1 MTHHA
6 WLPCVSVRKQWLSL
20 VAALFVTLCIAYG
33 SHTQAAGLTDQ
44 AHSLRTVPADVSFYS
59 ASLRLKEQLDI
70 FLASNTYNRLMQI
83 PVVQMAKLQLQ
94 FQWEQS
100 PEPAVARFREYFNS
114 AEGQEVVALLKD
126 MFADETF
133 IYGGK
138 DVGETFQLFMELN
151 NLNRTSKLE
160 AMTTGENE
168 QEVLAR
174 NVMEVLN
181 QHAEQFVVPDII
193 WGFRIKDAARAT
205 KHLDRIQ
212 EVLAGLLQ

>member
-1 MTHHA
+1 MTRQTWVFHLVVRNR
-6 WLPCVSVRKQWLSL
+6 WLGI
-20 VAALFVTLCIAYG
+20 VAALWMTLCSTSG
-33 SHTQAAGLTDQ
+33 SRTQAADLADH
-44 AHSLRTVPADVSFYS
+44 AHSLRSVPADVAFYS

-138 DVGETFQLFMELN
+138 DLGETFQLFMELN

-181 QHAEQFVVPDII
+181 QHAE
-193 WGFRIKDAARAT
+193 
-205 KHLDRIQ
+205 
-212 EVLAGLLQ
+212 